1 MMGEKNGEE
10 KVFSRRLVVMW
21 EFDWIG
27 GNIFTHD

>member
-10 KVFSRRLVVMW
+10 QVFSGRLVVMW

-27 GNIFTHD
+27 ENTFTHD